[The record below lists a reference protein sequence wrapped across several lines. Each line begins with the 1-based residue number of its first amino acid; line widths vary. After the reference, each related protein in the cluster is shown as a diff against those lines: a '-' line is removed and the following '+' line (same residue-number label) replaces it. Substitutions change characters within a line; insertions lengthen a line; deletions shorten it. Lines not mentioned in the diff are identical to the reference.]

1 MGWAVVFVAFL
12 TYLTGIDGQS
22 PWIQPPSRS
31 VSPGG
36 TIAIS
41 CTTTQS
47 TKSVSW
53 FQQKPGEVPHYVHC
67 SGCSNR
73 GEGITHRFT
82 ATRSG
87 NTGTLTIT
95 DAQDGDEADYYCASW
110 DSADTM
116 LHSGEFLW
124 GSVTKTSFLPL
135 QP

>member
-1 MGWAVVFVAFL
+1 MGWAVVFLALL

-47 TKSVSW
+47 TKSVHW
-53 FQQKPGEVPHYVHC
+53 FQQKSGEVPRYVHC

-73 GEGITHRFT
+73 GEGIPDRFT

-95 DAQDGDEADYYCASW
+95 DAQEGDEADYYCASW
-110 DSADTM
+110 NSF
-116 LHSGEFLW
+116 HSN
-124 GSVTKTSFLPL
+124 SFRL
-135 QP
+135 QLFFFPTDLRL